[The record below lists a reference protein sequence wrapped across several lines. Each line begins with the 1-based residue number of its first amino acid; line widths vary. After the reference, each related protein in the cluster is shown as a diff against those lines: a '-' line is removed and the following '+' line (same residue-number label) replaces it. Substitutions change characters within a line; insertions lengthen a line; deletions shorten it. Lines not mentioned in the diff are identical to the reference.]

1 MPAQPRRVSLVVN
14 PASGRGRAGRLL
26 PRVRDELCAGIP
38 GVVLDVHESTSYF
51 DARDYM
57 ESVVAEGHDQLLVM
71 GGDGMAHL
79 GLNACAESETA
90 LGVIP
95 AGTGND
101 FVRGV
106 DMPRTVH
113 AATQVAILGSSRAI
127 DLSLVTGAGVSR
139 GREWVGSI
147 VSTGYDAR
155 VNFRTNQ
162 ANLRFGPLAYA
173 GVALGELATYRPLHY
188 RLEIDGVTR
197 ELDSMF
203 VAVANAGW
211 FGGGM
216 NVCPQADL
224 DDGLLDI
231 AIVHPMKRA
240 TLLKLMP
247 SIYFGR
253 HVGHPAIEMVRARSI
268 RVDGDDMFAMADGE
282 LLGDVPLQVT
292 CVPSALRVL
301 A

>member
-57 ESVVAEGHDQLLVM
+57 ESVVAEGRDQLLVM